1 MSNSDY
7 LPDYPLN
14 SDLVKRLKS
23 ALDAKD
29 EERVGDLICT
39 EVTPVDAVIELAN
52 DDWMKDPSAQ
62 LPPGMLLGN
71 QNEPAASGTLLLS
84 YADGWADPGGR
95 GANVWKKQM
104 ICSRI
109 SDSRTYVHTRVLHR
123 LCTCVCYISNKCKIT
138 QKN

>member
-1 MSNSDY
+1 MLLLIAALTPLSRTAADFGVTLEEEKKGWSRTNDTTMSNSDY

-95 GANVWKKQM
+95 GANV
-104 ICSRI
+104 
-109 SDSRTYVHTRVLHR
+109 
-123 LCTCVCYISNKCKIT
+123 
-138 QKN
+138 

>member
-7 LPDYPLN
+7 LPDYPLD

-62 LPPGMLLGN
+62 LPPRH
-71 QNEPAASGTLLLS
+71 AARPTVPKQPPRLIS
-84 YADGWADPGGR
+84 
-95 GANVWKKQM
+95 ANCV
-104 ICSRI
+104 SP
-109 SDSRTYVHTRVLHR
+109 
-123 LCTCVCYISNKCKIT
+123 TCPLAPVGCH
-138 QKN
+138 